1 MSNVNKDDSQIKVCT
16 YNSAWISLMMTLCKQ
31 CLFPGLSEVPLN
43 SLACNWIVLLKQ
55 ITYLLTIVIQRRLY
69 RRHSF
74 KCLLNICYGLFFRLI
89 SMRIICYFPNI
100 IRTSPLL
107 VDYQSTMVTTA
118 KYSILWDKFDYVFSN
133 FL

>member
-1 MSNVNKDDSQIKVCT
+1 
-16 YNSAWISLMMTLCKQ
+16 MMTLCKQ

-74 KCLLNICYGLFFRLI
+74 KMPIKYMLWVVLQTYIYEDHMLFSQYHSDVTSSGGL
-89 SMRIICYFPNI
+89 SVNNGNN
-100 IRTSPLL
+100 S
-107 VDYQSTMVTTA
+107 
-118 KYSILWDKFDYVFSN
+118 
-133 FL
+133 